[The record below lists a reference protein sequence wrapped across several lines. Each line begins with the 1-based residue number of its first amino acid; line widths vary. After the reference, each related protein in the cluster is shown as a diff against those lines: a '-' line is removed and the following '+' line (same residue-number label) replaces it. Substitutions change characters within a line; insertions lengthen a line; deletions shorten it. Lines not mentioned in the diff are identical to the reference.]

1 MDYNKEIDN
10 TIKSYYLGKL
20 SEHELEKEI
29 NYIFKNSCELKSPIT
44 FRKYGRFYLYDVHGI
59 PYKASV
65 NNIFDQAIDI
75 SNSVWKK
82 DKSHKNKKFKECF
95 RESILGICN
104 LILITIIYFYILS
117 IFK

>member
-59 PYKASV
+59 PYEASV

-75 SNSVWKK
+75 SNIVWEK

-95 RESILGICN
+95 RESILGIFN

>member
-10 TIKSYYLGKL
+10 AIKSYYLGKL
-20 SEHELEKEI
+20 SEHELENEI
-29 NYIFKNSCELKSPIT
+29 NNIFKNSCELKSPIT

-59 PYKASV
+59 PYEANM

-75 SNSVWKK
+75 SNSIWEK
-82 DKSHKNKKFKECF
+82 DKSHKNKKLKECF
-95 RESILGICN
+95 RESILEC
-104 LILITIIYFYILS
+104 LSDFILIIICFYILS